1 MGLFLLDYSKG
12 YNTGQGRRSMPFNSW
27 QEAEA
32 RLGNPAPLTSEEIG
46 DLFPWM
52 NLVGETAMRRLVLQD
67 LRALQN
73 FEKSSGR
80 LAKVLIG
87 LTVVLVVLTIVIARY
102 TVVLARKEPSI
113 SDVKQLEERTRQ
125 LEAERTKNAN
135 DDDVRRL
142 KLENCVSEANADF
155 QKNLENNGKKA
166 RNGSYNVPVP
176 LLEQMQRQ
184 KQSKIE
190 ECRLLYSK

>member
-1 MGLFLLDYSKG
+1 
-12 YNTGQGRRSMPFNSW
+12 MPFNSW
-27 QEAEA
+27 QEAEQ
-32 RLGNPAPLTSEEIG
+32 RLAKPDPLSSEEIR

-52 NLVGETAMRRLVLQD
+52 NLVGRTAMRRLI
-67 LRALQN
+67 LQN
-73 FEKSSGR
+73 LGAVQKFEQSSRR
-80 LAKVLIG
+80 LTIWLIV
-87 LTVVLVVLTIVIARY
+87 LTVILVVLTIVIARY
-102 TVVLARKEPSI
+102 TVVLARKEPLI

-135 DDDVRRL
+135 DYDIRRL
-142 KLENCVSEANADF
+142 KLEKCVSEANADF

>member
-1 MGLFLLDYSKG
+1 
-12 YNTGQGRRSMPFNSW
+12 MPFNSW
-27 QEAEA
+27 QDAEQ
-32 RLGNPAPLTSEEIG
+32 RLGNPDPLSSEEIR

-52 NLVGETAMRRLVLQD
+52 SLVSETGMRRLNAHL
-67 LRALQN
+67 ALKNLEAVQK
-73 FEKSSGR
+73 FELSSSR
-80 LAKVLIG
+80 LTKWLIG
-87 LTVVLVVLTIVIARY
+87 LTVMLVVLTIVITCY
-102 TVVLARKEPSI
+102 TVVLALKEPII

-184 KQSKIE
+184 KQSKME

>member
-1 MGLFLLDYSKG
+1 
-12 YNTGQGRRSMPFNSW
+12 MPFNSSRDV
-27 QEAEA
+27 EN
-32 RLGNPAPLTSEEIG
+32 RLANPAPLTSEEIR

-52 NLVGETAMRRLVLQD
+52 NQVSETGMRRLNAQL
-67 LRALQN
+67 ALQN
-73 FEKSSGR
+73 IEAVRKFEQSSSKLTKWLVGF
-80 LAKVLIG
+80 
-87 LTVVLVVLTIVIARY
+87 TVVLVFLTIVIACY
-102 TVVLARKEPSI
+102 TVVLARKEPFI

-166 RNGSYNVPVP
+166 
-176 LLEQMQRQ
+176 
-184 KQSKIE
+184 
-190 ECRLLYSK
+190 